1 MTREKSLTMKE
12 SLTSMWRT
20 VLSPPQHIVND
31 DSKGDAVVDFLRL
44 EARALSSGTR
54 KEPYIALERALYPP

>member
-1 MTREKSLTMKE
+1 
-12 SLTSMWRT
+12 MWRT